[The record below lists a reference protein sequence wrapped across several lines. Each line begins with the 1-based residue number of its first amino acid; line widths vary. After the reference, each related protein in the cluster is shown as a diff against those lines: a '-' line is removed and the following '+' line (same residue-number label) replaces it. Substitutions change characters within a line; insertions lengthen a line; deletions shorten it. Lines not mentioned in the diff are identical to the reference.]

1 MIYLSLFI
9 QFEVLKI
16 VIFMRRLKG
25 SKTKYGNKTKACSY
39 FSFCTYPRGERKMGT
54 ENQNNI
60 TMLPNILEID
70 PVWSWGLLGTLG
82 AGTIWLS
89 QYFSDHHLTV
99 ECFLAWWWHE
109 IGCRVLWQLMIY
121 VPPFPVASLC
131 SSSSSQVCCLE
142 QWYDLC
148 SCKMKQYVILFK
160 CGELSYPS

>member
-1 MIYLSLFI
+1 MFI
-9 QFEVLKI
+9 FFFLHI
-16 VIFMRRLKG
+16 
-25 SKTKYGNKTKACSY
+25 SKRWKKSGGK
-39 FSFCTYPRGERKMGT
+39 
-54 ENQNNI
+54 NQNNI
-60 TMLPNILEID
+60 TMWPNILEID

-148 SCKMKQYVILFK
+148 SFNFCFRSVVPLLCQVFLCSRIYWLMLHDVP
-160 CGELSYPS
+160 CGRAWLSSSLISQGCIE